1 VIGRAFEFRVL
12 QTTAGLGVR
21 DAAEGVEE
29 LVRRRVLHGIGERFD
44 FTHERVREVAHGRL
58 LPLHR
63 KVLHGQLATAI
74 EEAYA
79 DNLEPHYAALGLHC
93 SEGEIWDKAA
103 AYLRR
108 AGAQAVARSAYS
120 EGAVFFTQVLET
132 LRCLPATRETTE
144 LTIDTRL
151 DLRHALLP
159 LSEWARMGEHLR
171 EAERLA
177 RMLGDQH
184 RLGLITNFM
193 VSQCQATG
201 DYDGAVRFGQEALS
215 LARTLGDRSIEAV
228 ATTHLG
234 GAHFVRGEFRD
245 AAVLLERNV
254 ALEGEL
260 RYARFGAATIQSAWS
275 GAHLAEV
282 LSDLGR
288 FDEAIGHAEASV
300 RIAEEADHPY
310 TLYYGLFA
318 LGRAHLRR
326 GDLPSSRGASTSAER
341 DKSGLGDRPSPRPS
355 VLPMPSL
362 AEPT

>member
-1 VIGRAFEFRVL
+1 ATEPHLVRMLLSPLARGDAAALVQSLARRGSDEALVARLSERLWAASAGNPFMIVETMRALDDGAVTETVSSLPLPERVRQVIAGRLERLSQRGQELAAVAAVIGREFEFRVL
-12 QTTAGLGVR
+12 QTAAGLCVR

-44 FTHERVREVAHGRL
+44 FTHERVREVVHGRL
-58 LPLHR
+58 LPIHR
-63 KVLHGQLATAI
+63 KVLHGQLAKAI

-79 DNLEPHYAALGLHC
+79 DNLEPHHAALGLHC

-132 LRCLPATRETTE
+132 LRHLPATQETTE
-144 LTIDTRL
+144 LTSDTRL

-201 DYDGAVRFGQEALS
+201 DYDGAVRFEQEAL
-215 LARTLGDRSIEAV
+215 
-228 ATTHLG
+228 
-234 GAHFVRGEFRD
+234 
-245 AAVLLERNV
+245 
-254 ALEGEL
+254 
-260 RYARFGAATIQSAWS
+260 
-275 GAHLAEV
+275 
-282 LSDLGR
+282 
-288 FDEAIGHAEASV
+288 
-300 RIAEEADHPY
+300 
-310 TLYYGLFA
+310 
-318 LGRAHLRR
+318 
-326 GDLPSSRGASTSAER
+326 
-341 DKSGLGDRPSPRPS
+341 
-355 VLPMPSL
+355 
-362 AEPT
+362 